1 MRAFTPRQ
9 ISASAVVLVL
19 LIVYPLLVRGSF
31 PVHVMILVF
40 LFGMMGVAWN
50 IIGGFAGM
58 FSFGQVAFFGIGAY
72 TSSFLLT
79 TYHVNPWIGLIIGG
93 LIAALVGAAIGYP

>member
-1 MRAFTPRQ
+1 MRTFTPRQ
-9 ISASAVVLVL
+9 ISVSAVVLSL
-19 LIVYPLLVRGSF
+19 LLVYPLVVKGSF
-31 PVHVMILVF
+31 PMHVMIMVF

-72 TSSFLLT
+72 TSSYL
-79 TYHVNPWIGLIIGG
+79 
-93 LIAALVGAAIGYP
+93 